1 MRSWYIH
8 LIHLQMV
15 MTLLWTTYA
24 MLVGSIYLAASL
36 CYGISGLLMSWIMR
50 GELGGLGE
58 QLLFGDHQLY
68 NTLTTSQRAYWR
80 VYLPPLTVV
89 CGTPVAQQDMRVRH
103 STCTGGVTTAAATM
117 LCGISRY
124 CECL

>member
-1 MRSWYIH
+1 
-8 LIHLQMV
+8 MV
-15 MTLLWTTYA
+15 HTPHTSADGRTLLWTTNA
-24 MLVGSIYLAASL
+24 KLVGSIYLAASL

-89 CGTPVAQQDMRVRH
+89 WY
-103 STCTGGVTTAAATM
+103 SSCTAGHEGKTQHMYRRSNHCSSYHAVWY
-117 LCGISRY
+117 LQV
-124 CECL
+124 L